1 MFSLILPCAAITKGG
16 MIDESEIRQIR
27 AEIDAIDT
35 NVHEQLVRRVE
46 LAVKMAA
53 AKDKVAAGQP
63 RMRPGREA
71 AILRSLLAR
80 HAGPLEFPVV
90 ARIWRELINAN
101 LRVEGDFRIALF
113 ADGRE
118 DVERAARSQFGDLT
132 PCDRYDTAQ
141 EALTAAAQQ
150 ADTLAVL
157 PFGNGS
163 DDWALLAE
171 EANQT
176 LGIIAAL
183 PFVMNKGEA
192 ASALCI
198 GTMDREDTGQ
208 DTSLAIVEGASN
220 STEGRVLASAGDR
233 QLRALEGY
241 VSANDPLW
249 QKIKDAEGASTV
261 LPIGGYADP
270 IILGEA

>member
-1 MFSLILPCAAITKGG
+1 MFSLILPCTAITKGG

-132 PCDRYDTAQ
+132 PFDRYDTAQ

-150 ADTLAVL
+150 SDTLAVL

-163 DDWALLAE
+163 EDWALLAE
-171 EANQT
+171 EANQQ
-176 LGIIAAL
+176 LGVIAAL
-183 PFVMNKGEA
+183 PFVMNEGEV
-192 ASALCI
+192 ASALCF
-198 GTMDREDTGQ
+198 GTMDREDTGH
-208 DTSLAIVEGASN
+208 DTSLAIIEGTSN
-220 STEGRVLASAGDR
+220 PTEGDVLASAGDC
-233 QLRALEGY
+233 QLRAVEGY
-241 VSANDPLW
+241 VAADDPLW

-270 IILGEA
+270 IILGDM

>member
-1 MFSLILPCAAITKGG
+1 MFSLILPCAAITKGD

-35 NVHEQLVRRVE
+35 NVHDQLVRRVE
-46 LAVKMAA
+46 LAIQMAA

-101 LRVEGDFRIALF
+101 LRVEGDFRVAFF

-132 PCDRYDTAQ
+132 PCDPCDTAQ

-157 PFGNGS
+157 PFGSGS

-171 EANQT
+171 ETNQT
-176 LGIIAAL
+176 LGVIAAL
-183 PFVMNKGEA
+183 PFVMNEGEV

-208 DTSLAIVEGASN
+208 DTSLAIVEGASKT
-220 STEGRVLASAGDR
+220 SEGTVLATTGNR
-233 QLRALEGY
+233 QLRAIEGY
-241 VSANDPLW
+241 VAADAPLW
-249 QKIKDAEGASTV
+249 RQIREAEGASAV

-270 IILGEA
+270 IILGDM